1 MSGLKSGASAA
12 AIAAAAAPPRHATRE
27 DNRRILDALDQHY
40 DVDAGMYRASHSD
53 ASVAA
58 GLDMPRAWVAAMR
71 DLSYGPDTN
80 EAAAKMPA
88 ELEDLIARMTTL
100 RDESMGVAERADA
113 LLREGEA
120 LLARCRKGV
129 KP

>member
-1 MSGLKSGASAA
+1 MSAPQPAVPKAPPKPSGAG
-12 AIAAAAAPPRHATRE
+12 PRQATRE

-80 EAAAKMPA
+80 EAAAKMPG
-88 ELEDLIARMTTL
+88 ELEDLIARMTVL
-100 RDESMGVAERADA
+100 RDESMGIAERADA
-113 LLREGEA
+113 LLREGQV
-120 LLARCRKGV
+120 LLERCRKGR
-129 KP
+129 P